1 MLTDIPK
8 SNNLLFSRTLFEDT
22 LSIPVFHVYSIPMK
36 QSRIRKL
43 SVATTGCRLNQYE
56 SERMAAELYRYGFVR
71 AEKGEKADL
80 YLINTCTV
88 THRADSTSR
97 NLISRAAREN
107 PDGRIV
113 VAGCY
118 VDSDP
123 ETVAG
128 MEGVD
133 VLIPNTD
140 KEDITRILPRHLP
153 ELFDDHDEP
162 DKGCSGAIAD
172 FYHHNRAWIKISDG
186 CNQWC
191 SFCILPTVR
200 GRLTNRPAI
209 EIIDEINGL
218 VEKGFEEVVLTGIH
232 IGHYKNRKVEPQVK
246 NLAALVRM
254 ILRETDL
261 KRVRISSIEPQ
272 TVRDELLEL
281 YAESRG
287 RICRH
292 WHLPL
297 QSGSTRILKAMRR
310 PYNQAM
316 YLNRLEEVKKAAP
329 ETIVGADVIVGFP
342 GETEEDFEKTKGVCE
357 SGLIDYLHVF
367 SYSDRTGTTATKMG
381 DKVNPEIIKERNTI
395 LTRISKRIRREAMQ
409 RQVGQT
415 LGVISEYRKVKNRYH
430 FGVSDNYMRVR
441 LPDNFESG
449 KQIVQVHITDR
460 REDHLIGEINRN
472 SQTSV
477 A

>member
-1 MLTDIPK
+1 MARSK
-8 SNNLLFSRTLFEDT
+8 
-22 LSIPVFHVYSIPMK
+22 
-36 QSRIRKL
+36 IRKL

-123 ETVAG
+123 EAVAG

-133 VLIPNTD
+133 VLIGNTEKD
-140 KEDITRILPRHLP
+140 DITRILPRKLP
-153 ELFDDHDEP
+153 ELFDDSDEP
-162 DKGCSGAIAD
+162 DKGCSGTIAD

-200 GRLTNRPAI
+200 GRLNNRPAL
-209 EIIDEINGL
+209 EIIGEINGL
-218 VEKGFEEVVLTGIH
+218 VAKGFEEVVLTGIH

-246 NLAALVRM
+246 NLANLLKM
-254 ILRETDL
+254 IMRETDL
-261 KRVRISSIEPQ
+261 KRVRVSSIEPQ
-272 TVRDELLEL
+272 TVRDELLEV
-281 YAESRG
+281 YADSNG

-297 QSGSTRILKAMRR
+297 QSGSSNILKAMRR

-316 YLNRLEEVKKAAP
+316 YLNRLADVKKIVP
-329 ETIVGADVIVGFP
+329 ETIIGADVIVGFP
-342 GETEEDFEKTKGVCE
+342 GETDEDFEKTKGVCE

-367 SYSDRTGTTATKMG
+367 SYSDRTGTTATEMP
-381 DKVNPEIIKERNTI
+381 DKVNPEVIKHRNAI
-395 LTRISKRIRREAMQ
+395 LTRVSKRIRCEAME
-409 RQVGQT
+409 RQVGST
-415 LGVISEYRKVKNRYH
+415 LGVVSEFTKRKNRFH
-430 FGVSDNYMRVR
+430 FGVSDNYMKVR

-449 KQIVQVHITDR
+449 KRIVDVRITEC
-460 REDHLIGEINRN
+460 REDQLIGEIADD
-472 SQTSV
+472 SLTSV